1 MHRILL
7 AGVFLAAVSLYVTAD
22 DNSEVTTGAD
32 LSFRLPGINGSSV
45 ELTKSAPS
53 DLTVVCFLQTE
64 CPLARLYAR
73 RLPSIVASPEAKG
86 VRFIGINSNQQDSIA
101 DIEAFVAEFGILFP
115 FGKDYGIEVADRYGV
130 IRTPKV
136 FLLDGDLNV
145 LYRGRIDDQ
154 YLPGRTRP
162 EPQRQDLLIALQE
175 VKEGKPVSLPRT
187 EPQGCLI
194 GRIREPVTDS
204 NITFTNQ
211 VSRIL
216 NANCVECHRKG
227 EIGPFELTDYDEVI
241 GWADMML
248 ETIDDGRMPPW
259 HADPAHGEFTNARRM
274 SEEDKQTLRDWV
286 AAGTP
291 YGDVK
296 ELPEP
301 PQFTTGGWDLPREP
315 DVVYE
320 MRDRPFSIPSDGT
333 VEYQY
338 YVSDPGFE
346 EDMWV
351 TGAQIIP
358 GERGVVH
365 HSIVYIRPPD
375 GSRFRGVGWL
385 SAYVPGQRTLLL
397 PEGYARRI
405 PKGSKLV
412 FQMHYTPNGEQSN
425 DLSKVG
431 LIFTE
436 RENVT
441 HEVYTTVAVD
451 QEFEIPPGNPAFSV
465 DAEVGFIPSQGEL
478 LAFSPHMH
486 LRGSAMQI
494 YGVKDGKRET
504 LLDVP
509 QYDFNWQHI
518 YELEKPLSLANFDE
532 VEITATF
539 DNSKENP
546 VNPDPGAHVT
556 WGEQSWEEMTL
567 CFFEIAVPLDA
578 EPAKAELTEDE
589 RAKRQVKIDAF
600 VQEFIEKFDL
610 NGDGEVERDETPL
623 ALEKFGFWRLDKDH
637 DRRLTKSE
645 LEDLARHKLDFE
657 TE

>member
-1 MHRILL
+1 MSRILI
-7 AGVFLAAVSLYVTAD
+7 AGVLLMTSSQFLTAD
-22 DNSEVTTGAD
+22 DTTEVATSSD
-32 LSFRLPGINGSSV
+32 LSFRLPGIDGSSV
-45 ELTKSAPS
+45 ELTKSASS
-53 DLTVVCFLQTE
+53 DLTVICFLQTE

-73 RLPSIVASPEAKG
+73 RLPSILASPEAKG

-115 FGKDYGIEVADRYGV
+115 FGKDYEIKVADRYGV
-130 IRTPKV
+130 TRTPEV
-136 FLLDGDLNV
+136 FLLDGDLKV

-162 EPQRQDLLIALQE
+162 EPQRQDLLIALRE
-175 VKEGKPVSLPRT
+175 VKVGEPVSLPRT

-194 GRIREPVTDS
+194 GRIREPVADS
-204 NITFTNQ
+204 SITFTNQ

-216 NANCVECHRKG
+216 NSNCVECHRQG
-227 EIGPFELTDYDEVI
+227 EIGPFQLTDYDEVI

-259 HADPAHGEFTNARRM
+259 HADPAHGEFTNARQM

-301 PQFTTGGWDLPREP
+301 PEFTSGGWDLPREP

-412 FQMHYTPNGEQSN
+412 FQMHYTPNGEESK
-425 DLSKVG
+425 DLTKVG

-451 QEFEIPPGNPAFSV
+451 QEFEIPPGDPAHSV
-465 DAEVGFIPSQGEL
+465 DAHVRYIPPHGEL

-486 LRGSAMQI
+486 LRGSAMQV
-494 YGVKDGKRET
+494 YGMKDGERET

-518 YELEKPLSLANFDE
+518 YELQQPLSLSGYDGI
-532 VEITATF
+532 EITATF
-539 DNSKENP
+539 DNSEENP

-567 CFFEIAVPLDA
+567 CFFEIAEPLDA
-578 EPAKAELTEDE
+578 EPVKVELTEAE
-589 RAKRQVKIDAF
+589 LAARQVKIDAF
-600 VQEFIEKFDL
+600 VKEFIDKFDT
-610 NGDGEVERDETPL
+610 NGDGDVHRDETPL
-623 ALEKFGFWRLDKDH
+623 ALEKFGFWRLDKNR
-637 DRRLTKSE
+637 DRRLTVDE
-645 LEDLARHKLDFE
+645 LEDLARRKLDFE